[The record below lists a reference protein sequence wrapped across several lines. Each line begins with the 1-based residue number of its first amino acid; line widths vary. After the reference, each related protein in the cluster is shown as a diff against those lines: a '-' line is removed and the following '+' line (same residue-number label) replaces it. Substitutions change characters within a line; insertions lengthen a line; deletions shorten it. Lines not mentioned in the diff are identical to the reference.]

1 MVSLNINEIN
11 MVDKSTQTEMI
22 DSIDGNQ
29 FIEHFKRINTLK
41 MYNENKIIKEYL
53 VEKNRNSVLG
63 KKINNDLL
71 LEKETIE
78 KLKNCNCEVPSW
90 LLFRYKNK
98 YEKNI

>member
-1 MVSLNINEIN
+1 

-22 DSIDGNQ
+22 DSIIVNE
-29 FIEHFKRINTLK
+29 FIEHFKRIETLK
-41 MYNENKIIKEYL
+41 MNNENKIIKEYI
-53 VEKNRNSVLG
+53 EKKNIYSVLG
-63 KKINNDLL
+63 KKINDSLL

-78 KLKNCNCEVPSW
+78 KLKNCNCQVPSW

>member
-11 MVDKSTQTEMI
+11 MVDKSTQTENI
-22 DSIDGNQ
+22 DSLNANE
-29 FIEHFKRINTLK
+29 FVNHFKRIQTLK
-41 MYNENKIIKEYL
+41 VFNENKIVKEYL
-53 VEKNRNSVLG
+53 VKKNRNSVLG
-63 KKINNDLL
+63 KKINDELL

>member
-1 MVSLNINEIN
+1 MVTLIVNEIN
-11 MVDKSTQTEMI
+11 MIDKSTQTESI
-22 DSIDGNQ
+22 DSIDGKD
-29 FIEHFKRINTLK
+29 FIEHFKKIESLK

-53 VEKNRNSVLG
+53 VKKNRNSVLG
-63 KKINNDLL
+63 KKINNSLL
-71 LEKETIE
+71 LAKETIE

>member
-1 MVSLNINEIN
+1 MVTLIVNEIN
-11 MVDKSTQTEMI
+11 MIDKSTQTESI
-22 DSIDGNQ
+22 DSIDGKD
-29 FIEHFKRINTLK
+29 FIEHFKKIESLK

-53 VEKNRNSVLG
+53 VKKNRNSVLG
-63 KKINNDLL
+63 KKINNSLL

>member
-1 MVSLNINEIN
+1 MVTLIVNEID
-11 MVDKSTQTEMI
+11 MVDKSTQTECI
-22 DSIDGNQ
+22 DSIDGKD
-29 FIEHFKRINTLK
+29 FIEHFKRIETLK

-53 VEKNRNSVLG
+53 VKKNRNSVLG
-63 KKINNDLL
+63 KKINVDLL

-78 KLKNCNCEVPSW
+78 KLKNCNCEIPGW